1 MHNASMQ
8 DFMIR
13 ISRQVNYL
21 ACDTDAD
28 EPRATEPG
36 KLIICMSAYCTSSSA
51 ALEEAIAYMGDA
63 EDFQVSVSPGPER
76 LDYATLMRGLPT
88 TPVPWHQRLVASIPA
103 IVDTSAGFAM
113 EQDLA
118 DQSLHAIVP
127 EEIPVPIVINPR
139 TLPGTAIGTPVH
151 LAAAKTTPGTQ
162 NPLPPGQ
169 TASRATDTA
178 ASDSSNPSWRDTL
191 NRWRD
196 VFRNRH

>member
-1 MHNASMQ
+1 MQNASMQ

-21 ACDTDAD
+21 ACNTDAD
-28 EPRATEPG
+28 ETRATEPG

-88 TPVPWHQRLVASIPA
+88 TPAPWHQRLVASIPA

-113 EQDLA
+113 VQDLA
-118 DQSLHAIVP
+118 DQSLHAVVP

-139 TLPGTAIGTPVH
+139 ALPGASTGA
-151 LAAAKTTPGTQ
+151 Q
-162 NPLPPGQ
+162 NPLPPSQ
-169 TASRATDTA
+169 TASRATDTV

>member
-1 MHNASMQ
+1 MQSASMQ

-21 ACDTDAD
+21 TCDTDAD
-28 EPRATEPG
+28 ETHITEPG

-76 LDYATLMRGLPT
+76 LDYATLMRGLPA
-88 TPVPWHQRLVASIPA
+88 TPAPWHQRLVPSIPA

-113 EQDLA
+113 EQDVA
-118 DQSLHAIVP
+118 DQSLHAVVP
-127 EEIPVPIVINPR
+127 EEVPIPVVINPR
-139 TLPGTAIGTPVH
+139 KLPETSAAIPTLTGISATESDIRPS
-151 LAAAKTTPGTQ
+151 KTT
-162 NPLPPGQ
+162 
-169 TASRATDTA
+169 SRATDTA
-178 ASDSSNPSWRDTL
+178 VNNASNPSWRDTL